1 MDILLTNDDGIEG
14 HGIWA
19 LYNSLS
25 NFADVTIV
33 APKSDMS
40 GIGRVTSYDQDIE
53 IKKIEEGYVISGT
66 PADCVI
72 IGIKALGIQPDIV
85 ISGCNRGANVGYYS
99 LGRSGTISAAIE
111 STFLGFPSISS
122 SLFIPLGEYPYTP
135 SPNEYDHAA
144 DAIAYL
150 AQNALESKL
159 LNEFEYLNVNSPM
172 TTDNSPNMILTHP
185 SLLCEM
191 DAYRVDENSA
201 RVNDRVWAKM
211 RDSQIRD
218 PPGTDRQTVIEGN
231 ISISHLSSIRRT
243 VDSTELSKIFPSYNI
258 L

>member
-1 MDILLTNDDGIEG
+1 MDILLTNDDGIKG

-19 LYNSLS
+19 LYHSLS

-40 GIGRVTSYDQDIE
+40 GIGRMTSYDQDIQIE
-53 IKKIEEGYVISGT
+53 SIEEGYVVSGT

-72 IGIKALGIQPDIV
+72 IGLKALELKPDIV

-135 SPNEYDHAA
+135 SPDEYAHAA
-144 DAIAYL
+144 NAIAYL
-150 AQNALESKL
+150 AKNVVESKL
-159 LNEFEYLNVNSPM
+159 LKEMEYLNVNLPM
-172 TTDNSPNMILTHP
+172 TTNASPNMLLTTP
-185 SLLCEM
+185 SILCEM
-191 DAYRVDENSA
+191 DAHSINEHSA
-201 RVNDRVWAKM
+201 RVNDEVWAKM
-211 RDSQIRD
+211 RDSKIRD
-218 PPGTDRQTVIEGN
+218 SPGTDRQTVIDGN
-231 ISISHLSSIRRT
+231 ISISHVSSIEKPVNSAALSS
-243 VDSTELSKIFPSYNI
+243 VLSSYQF